1 MKLMSAFYCPECQ
14 EVFDYTQ
21 HRTTCPS
28 CTNRF
33 TFSLQ
38 LIWSLKPK
46 EVQDETTKI
55 NRVYVTPARYDVCRA
70 GTTKDADPGID
81 AKLQS
86 DVDETADAGDRF
98 KGDRLVHRSGVKAV
112 WIITELLNRFDVYR
126 KYWGPKGQIVN
137 KLSGVDAD
145 TLAGILHRC

>member
-1 MKLMSAFYCPECQ
+1 MKLQSAFYCPECQ

-46 EVQDETTKI
+46 EVQDETVKI
-55 NRVYVTPARYDVCRA
+55 DRVFVTPARYDVCRA
-70 GTTKDADPGID
+70 GTAEDDRPSLD
-81 AKLQS
+81 AKPQS
-86 DVDETADAGDRF
+86 NISETPDAGDKL
-98 KGDRLVHRSGVKAV
+98 KGNSPIHRSGIKAV
-112 WIITELLNRFDVYR
+112 RNITEFFDRFDVFR
-126 KYWGPKGQIVN
+126 KLWKFKSSV
-137 KLSGVDAD
+137 KLEVQRLDAN
-145 TLAGILHRC
+145 TLASVLYRC